1 MKLKKTLIFILSS
14 WKRKKL
20 RLDMEINRRRKRA
33 DHNGSQLCDKY
44 QCPRESND
52 RNVSDGI
59 TTLTKSKI
67 INWNEGKRILIETE
81 ISAIVA

>member
-1 MKLKKTLIFILSS
+1 
-14 WKRKKL
+14 
-20 RLDMEINRRRKRA
+20 MEINRRRKRA
-33 DHNGSQLCDKY
+33 DHNGSQLCDEC
-44 QCPRESND
+44 QFPRESND